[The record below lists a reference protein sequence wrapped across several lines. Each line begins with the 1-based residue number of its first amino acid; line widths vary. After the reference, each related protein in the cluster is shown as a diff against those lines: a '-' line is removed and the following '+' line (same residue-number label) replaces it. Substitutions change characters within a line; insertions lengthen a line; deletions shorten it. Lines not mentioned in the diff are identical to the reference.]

1 MPGLRIGT
9 NEIVRWG
16 MTVNDMAELAG
27 LIAAALRDPKGTAS
41 QVTEFRS
48 RFTEIHFVRNDH
60 ATTS

>member
-16 MTVNDMAELAG
+16 MTVSDMTELAG
-27 LIAAALRDPKGTAS
+27 LIAAALRDPQGTAP

-48 RFTEIHFVRNDH
+48 RFTEIHFVRNVP